1 MEFANTKKSHYKG
14 NLMIIAATIIWG
26 AGMSAQAAGMSYVSP
41 LTFNAARFFIG
52 GTVALILWFVR
63 YRKSALPRGNSSI
76 VFSKSTVTA
85 GIICGVVLCLA
96 INFQQFGLLFTTVAN
111 ASFITSLYVI
121 IVPIVCLV
129 AFKKRVSA
137 FVWISVAI
145 AMMGIYFLS
154 LSAGVNINPGDILV
168 FFCALAFSAQI
179 IIISHFSPKHN
190 VFALACVQFYTV
202 FIVSLFFAVIFETL
216 ATADLFAAGPYV
228 LYTGVLSSGVAYI
241 LQMNA
246 QKTIEPT
253 VAAVLFSFEGVVA
266 TFTGWFVLNQILSP
280 RELLGCVLIFIAIL
294 VAQVPPRKVISSA
307 EADVL

>member
-1 MEFANTKKSHYKG
+1 MEIINTKKSYKG
-14 NLMIIAATIIWG
+14 SLMIIAATIIWG
-26 AGMSAQAAGMSYVSP
+26 AGMVAQSAGMGYVDP

-52 GTVALILWFVR
+52 GSVAFVLFFLSYQR
-63 YRKSALPRGNSSI
+63 ALPRADYNPMAMN
-76 VFSKSTVTA
+76 KSTIIA
-85 GIICGVVLCLA
+85 GIICGLVLCLA
-96 INFQQFGLLFTTVAN
+96 INLQQFGLLFTTVAN

-129 AFKKRVSA
+129 AFKEKVSV

-154 LSAGVNINPGDILV
+154 LSDGLNINLGDILV
-168 FFCALAFSAQI
+168 FFCAIAFSAQI
-179 IIISHFSPKHN
+179 LIISHFSPKHN
-190 VFALACVQFYTV
+190 VFALACIQFYTV
-202 FIVSLFFAVIFETL
+202 FIVSLILAFIFESPATTTL
-216 ATADLFAAGPYV
+216 LAAGPYV

-266 TFTGWFVLNQILSP
+266 TFTGWLILNQLLTP
-280 RELLGCVLIFIAIL
+280 RELLGCALIFIAIL
-294 VAQVPPRKVISSA
+294 VAQMPSKSKV
-307 EADVL
+307 

>member
-1 MEFANTKKSHYKG
+1 MEFVNIKKSSYKG

-26 AGMSAQAAGMSYVSP
+26 AGMSAQSAGMSHVSP

-52 GTVALILWFVR
+52 GTVALILFFLR
-63 YRKSALPRGNSSI
+63 YRRVIHGSSVGI
-76 VFSKSTVTA
+76 SKSTVAA
-85 GIICGVVLCLA
+85 GIICGIVLCLA
-96 INFQQFGLLFTTVAN
+96 INLQQFGLLFTTVAN

-129 AFKKRVSA
+129 AFKVRVSV
-137 FVWISVAI
+137 FVWVSVAV

-154 LSAGVNINPGDILV
+154 ISAGLDINLGDILV
-168 FFCALAFSAQI
+168 FFCAIAFSGQI
-179 IIISHFSPKHN
+179 MIISHFSPKHN
-190 VFALACVQFYTV
+190 VFILACIQFYTV
-202 FIVSLFFAVIFETL
+202 FALSLILAFIFETPSISALL
-216 ATADLFAAGPYV
+216 AALPYV

-266 TFTGWFVLNQILSP
+266 TLTGWFVLNQLLSP
-280 RELLGCVLIFIAIL
+280 RELLGCALIFIAIL
-294 VAQVPPRKVISSA
+294 IAQVPPRKKCENEVT
-307 EADVL
+307 V

>member
-1 MEFANTKKSHYKG
+1 MEVNNKKSNYKG
-14 NLMIIAATIIWG
+14 SLMIIAATIIWG
-26 AGMSAQAAGMSYVSP
+26 AGMAAQSAGMSYVSP

-52 GTVALILWFVR
+52 GTVALFLFLLRPPKETMTSGGHSPI
-63 YRKSALPRGNSSI
+63 AI
-76 VFSKSTVTA
+76 SKSTIIA
-85 GIICGVVLCLA
+85 GIICGIVLCLA
-96 INFQQFGLLFTTVAN
+96 INLQQFGLLFTTVAN

-129 AFKKRVSA
+129 AFKKKVSV

-154 LSAGVNINPGDILV
+154 LSSGLDINFGDILV
-168 FFCALAFSAQI
+168 FLCAISFSAQI
-179 IIISHFSPKHN
+179 LIISHFSPKHN
-190 VFALACVQFYTV
+190 VFALACIQFYTV
-202 FIVSLFFAVIFETL
+202 FIVSLILAFIFETPATNYLL
-216 ATADLFAAGPYV
+216 AASPYV

-266 TFTGWFVLNQILSP
+266 TFTGWIVLNQLLTP
-280 RELLGCVLIFIAIL
+280 RELLGCALIFIAIL
-294 VAQVPPRKVISSA
+294 VAQVPPRSRVKSKVS
-307 EADVL
+307 